1 MSQIIR
7 DITEI
12 ARCGVQ
18 YRTDQ
23 LTPMGLK
30 ACHASYLTEICR
42 CPGISQDRLAKLI
55 CINKSNVAR
64 QAAILEEDGFVT
76 RTPSAADKRVMELYP
91 TEKTL
96 ALLPQLSQILTR
108 WEGCITSSLTAE
120 EIELLSGL
128 LAKMKARAS
137 QYMEDRG

>member
-64 QAAILEEDGFVT
+64 QAAILEEEGFVT

-96 ALLPQLSQILTR
+96 ALLPQISKILTC
-108 WEGCITSSLTAE
+108 WEGCITSSLTGE
-120 EIELLSGL
+120 EIQLLSDL
-128 LAKMKARAS
+128 LAKMKAKAG
-137 QYMEDRG
+137 QYMEDR